1 MHFTRPWQAR
11 TSVRTLV
18 ALVLAASACVGVV
31 KLPPDF
37 TGAWKLNVEKS
48 TGPRVRK
55 SATALEIT
63 QRGDEVKF
71 TYFFG
76 EKQSGSEA
84 FLVDGVERDR
94 YTTRIERAY
103 TRARWDSKYEL
114 LITTR
119 HMLDQMGYQ
128 TYSETDSWLLSED
141 KNTLTNKLSDGTV
154 LVYEKD
160 TSAEPLIPPDPL
172 KTVVPFHAVGVITGT
187 APCRGASFEGTL
199 KGDPVGKGTFSFC
212 GPPPQNWNGKVGS
225 CGVHSGILT
234 FNKDGGGSSLKMMVI
249 GQFCISNAGSTFRGT
264 YEVEKISATGAFMG
278 HVLGGSGDVEFS
290 NTSNTIYLDGVLV
303 QE

>member
-1 MHFTRPWQAR
+1 MRLTPLWPAR
-11 TSVRTLV
+11 CVRSGVVILIAVSTCL
-18 ALVLAASACVGVV
+18 GVV
-31 KLPPDF
+31 KVPPDF
-37 TGAWKLNVEKS
+37 TGTWRLNLEKS
-48 TGPRVRK
+48 TGPFVHK
-55 SATALEIT
+55 SPTVLEIT
-63 QRGDEVKF
+63 QRGDEIKF
-71 TYFFG
+71 AYFFG

-94 YTTRIERAY
+94 YTTRIDRAY
-103 TRARWDSKYEL
+103 VRAVWNSKYEL

-141 KNTLTNKLSDGTV
+141 KTAITNKLSDGTV
-154 LVYEKD
+154 LVYEKH

-172 KTVVPFHAVGVITGT
+172 KTVLPFHAVGVITGT
-187 APCRGASFEGTL
+187 APCRGTSFGGTL

-212 GPPPQNWNGKVGS
+212 GPPPQNWGGKVGS

-234 FNKDGGGSSLKMMVI
+234 FNKDGGGSSLRMTVI
-249 GQFCISNAGSTFRGT
+249 GQFCISAAGSTFRGT
-264 YEVEKISATGAFMG
+264 YEVEKISATGVFME
-278 HVLGGSGDVEFS
+278 HVLGGSGNVEFS